1 MGFVLAGDALGQD
14 GAITAHQGHR
24 GFIAAG
30 FDAKNERIVHVVDL
44 GPVLP
49 IRNRRAM
56 AAVMSF
62 KIGTRGSPLALAQA
76 NMTADALKA
85 AHGWGEADVE
95 IIIIH
100 TTGDKVQ
107 DRALAE
113 IGGKA
118 LWTKEL
124 DAALMDGRIDIGV
137 HSMKDVETLLKD
149 GIALAAMLPRADVR
163 ERLIGATSISALP
176 QGARIGTSSPRRA
189 AQLKAKRPD
198 LVTEILRGNVARRLA
213 QVEAGVIDA
222 TLLAAAGLDRLGQTV
237 GSLIELD
244 EMLPA
249 SAQGAVGITARDGDE
264 ATLARLEPINHLPT
278 FQCVSIERAFLAAL
292 GGTCH
297 SPVAALA
304 RLEGEG
310 VTFRGQI
317 LAEDGSECQEG
328 GFNASLHEAHER
340 VAELAAELLGRAG
353 PAVRGLFT
361 A

>member
-1 MGFVLAGDALGQD
+1 
-14 GAITAHQGHR
+14 
-24 GFIAAG
+24 
-30 FDAKNERIVHVVDL
+30 
-44 GPVLP
+44 
-49 IRNRRAM
+49 
-56 AAVMSF
+56 MSF

-76 NMTADALKA
+76 NMTAAALKQ
-85 AHGWGEADVE
+85 AHGWSDGDIE

-149 GIALAAMLPRADVR
+149 GIVLAAMLPRADVR
-163 ERLIGATSISALP
+163 ERLIGASSIAGLP
-176 QGARIGTSSPRRA
+176 QGARVGTSSPRRA

-198 LVTEILRGNVARRLA
+198 IQTEILRGNVATRLA
-213 QVEAGVIDA
+213 KVESGAIDA
-222 TLLAAAGLDRLGQTV
+222 TLLAAAGLDRLGKAV
-237 GSLIELD
+237 GAPVELD

-249 SAQGAVGITARDGDE
+249 SAQGAVGITARDGDTE
-264 ATLARLEPINHLPT
+264 TLARIATINHHPT
-278 FQCVSIERAFLAAL
+278 FDCVMLERGFLAAL

-304 RLEGEG
+304 VLEGEG
-310 VTFRGQI
+310 VTFRAQI
-317 LAEDGSECQEG
+317 LAEDGSEVQEG
-328 GFNASLHEAHER
+328 GFNAALHEAPEL
-340 VAELAAELLGRAG
+340 VAQLAAELLGRAG
-353 PAVRGLFT
+353 PALRALFT

>member
-1 MGFVLAGDALGQD
+1 
-14 GAITAHQGHR
+14 
-24 GFIAAG
+24 
-30 FDAKNERIVHVVDL
+30 
-44 GPVLP
+44 
-49 IRNRRAM
+49 
-56 AAVMSF
+56 MSF

-76 NMTADALKA
+76 HMTADALRA
-85 AHGWGEADVE
+85 AHGWGEADVD

-163 ERLIGATSISALP
+163 ERLIGADSIAALP
-176 QGARIGTSSPRRA
+176 QGARVGTSSPRRA

-198 LVTEILRGNVARRLA
+198 LQTEILRGNVATRLA
-213 QVEAGVIDA
+213 KVESGAIDA
-222 TLLAAAGLDRLGQTV
+222 TLLAAAGLDRLGQAV
-237 GSLIELD
+237 GALIELD

-249 SAQGAVGITARDGDE
+249 SAQGAVGITARDGAE

-317 LAEDGSECQEG
+317 LAEDGSEVQEG
-328 GFNASLHEAHER
+328 GFNAALHEAHER
-340 VAELAAELLGRAG
+340 VAELAAELLGRAS

>member
-1 MGFVLAGDALGQD
+1 
-14 GAITAHQGHR
+14 
-24 GFIAAG
+24 
-30 FDAKNERIVHVVDL
+30 
-44 GPVLP
+44 
-49 IRNRRAM
+49 
-56 AAVMSF
+56 MSF

-76 NMTADALKA
+76 HMTADALKA
-85 AHGWGEADVE
+85 AHGWGDGDVE

-149 GIALAAMLPRADVR
+149 GICLAAMLPRADVR
-163 ERLIGATSISALP
+163 ERLIGAVSIAALP

-222 TLLAAAGLDRLGQTV
+222 TLLAAAGLDRLGQDV
-237 GSLIELD
+237 GALIEID

-249 SAQGAVGITARDGDE
+249 SAQGAVGITVRDGDE

-278 FQCVSIERAFLAAL
+278 FQCVTIERAFLAAL

-317 LAEDGSECQEG
+317 LAEDGSEMQEG
-328 GFNASLHEAHER
+328 GFNAALHEAHER
-340 VAELAAELLGRAG
+340 VAALAAELLGRSS

>member
-1 MGFVLAGDALGQD
+1 
-14 GAITAHQGHR
+14 
-24 GFIAAG
+24 
-30 FDAKNERIVHVVDL
+30 
-44 GPVLP
+44 
-49 IRNRRAM
+49 
-56 AAVMSF
+56 MSF

-76 NMTADALKA
+76 HMTADALKA
-85 AHGWGEADVE
+85 AHGWGDADVE

-149 GIALAAMLPRADVR
+149 GICLAAMLPRADVR
-163 ERLIGATSISALP
+163 ERLIGAASIAALP

-222 TLLAAAGLDRLGQTV
+222 TLLAAAGLDRLGQDV
-237 GSLIELD
+237 GALIEID

-249 SAQGAVGITARDGDE
+249 SAQGAVGITVRDGDE

-278 FQCVSIERAFLAAL
+278 FQCVTIERAFLAAL

-317 LAEDGSECQEG
+317 LAEDGSEMQEG
-328 GFNASLHEAHER
+328 GFNAALHEAHER
-340 VAELAAELLGRAG
+340 VAALAAELLGRSS

>member
-1 MGFVLAGDALGQD
+1 
-14 GAITAHQGHR
+14 
-24 GFIAAG
+24 
-30 FDAKNERIVHVVDL
+30 
-44 GPVLP
+44 
-49 IRNRRAM
+49 
-56 AAVMSF
+56 MSF

-76 NMTADALKA
+76 HMTADALRR
-85 AHGWGEADVE
+85 AHGWGESDVE

-137 HSMKDVETLLKD
+137 HSMKDVETILKD
-149 GIALAAMLPRADVR
+149 GISLAAMLPRADVR
-163 ERLIGATSISALP
+163 ERLIGAASIAALP
-176 QGARIGTSSPRRA
+176 HGARVGTSSPRRA

-198 LVTEILRGNVARRLA
+198 LVTEILRGNVATRLA
-213 QVEAGVIDA
+213 KVESGAIDA

-249 SAQGAVGITARDGDE
+249 SAQGAVGITAREGDE

-278 FQCVSIERAFLAAL
+278 FQCVTIERAFLAAL

-310 VTFRGQI
+310 VSFRGQI

-328 GFNASLHEAHER
+328 GFNAALHEAHDR
-340 VAELAAELLGRAG
+340 VAALAAELLGRAG